1 MKVMRLT
8 DAASS
13 AVDACERLMRRLASI
28 LFLTTIAQSA
38 AALTSQQER
47 VINATGFAE
56 FVGDYYSPACARQRL
71 DDAAVQAAWHSVG
84 LNPPDR
90 YLMDGHFRG
99 IGCDSPDEVG
109 NKLCRSYSN
118 ALEARNK
125 AARMDR
131 HEEFCRKAWA
141 DFGPGGKVL
150 PGLLKERKTPN

>member
-1 MKVMRLT
+1 
-8 DAASS
+8 
-13 AVDACERLMRRLASI
+13 MRRLALI
-28 LFLTTIAQSA
+28 LFLTTIAQSV
-38 AALTSQQER
+38 AALTSQQEP

-56 FVGDYYSPACARQRL
+56 FVGDHYSPACAHQRL
-71 DDAAVQAAWHSVG
+71 DDAAVLAAWHSVG

-99 IGCDSPDEVG
+99 IGCDTPDEVG
-109 NKLCRSYSN
+109 NKLCRSYGN

-125 AARMDR
+125 AARMDT

>member
-1 MKVMRLT
+1 MRW
-8 DAASS
+8 
-13 AVDACERLMRRLASI
+13 LA
-28 LFLTTIAQSA
+28 LVLLLATTAQSA

-56 FVGDYYSPACARQRL
+56 FVGDYYSPACAHQRL

-90 YLMDGHFRG
+90 YMMDGHFRG
-99 IGCDSPDEVG
+99 IGCGVPDEIG
-109 NKLCRSYSN
+109 DKLCRSYGS

-125 AARMDR
+125 AARTDK

-141 DFGPGGKVL
+141 DFGPGGKVQ